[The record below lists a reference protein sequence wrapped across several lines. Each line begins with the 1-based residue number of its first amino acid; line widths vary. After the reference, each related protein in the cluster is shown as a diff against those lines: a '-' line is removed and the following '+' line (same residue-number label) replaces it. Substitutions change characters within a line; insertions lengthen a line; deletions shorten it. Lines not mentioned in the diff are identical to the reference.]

1 MFNRAGIFCGHHWYQ
16 MRQLCRNSQY
26 QNSDFFIIDF
36 FKKHLSVNYS
46 VGELGFQL
54 IYAEKL
60 VKLNWLRVLHHV
72 RVFWRVFFREKL
84 MSLNWLR
91 LLHQIIL
98 FWRVFP
104 QKNSWNWIGYN
115 SYTIVWYFDKIF
127 GLLTHAHQIL
137 ARFLN

>member
-1 MFNRAGIFCGHHWYQ
+1 MCNWAGIFCGHHWYQ
-16 MRQLCRNSQY
+16 MRQLCSNSPY

-98 FWRVFP
+98 FFR
-104 QKNSWNWIGYN
+104 KKTSWNWIGYN
-115 SYTIVWYFDKIF
+115 SYIIVWYFDEIF
-127 GLLTHAHQIL
+127 GLLTHQIL
-137 ARFLN
+137 AHFLS

>member
-1 MFNRAGIFCGHHWYQ
+1 MSNRAGIFCGDYWYQ
-16 MRQLCRNSQY
+16 INQLCNNSSY
-26 QNSDFFIIDF
+26 RNSDFFIIDF

-84 MSLNWLR
+84 MSLNWLW

-104 QKNSWNWIGYN
+104 QKTREIELVTTLTSFYGILTNFSRVFYFYNGYKD
-115 SYTIVWYFDKIF
+115 V
-127 GLLTHAHQIL
+127 
-137 ARFLN
+137 